1 VDVAEP
7 IVSFINRDITRSEI
21 VEADLDACI
30 SKRHEARVKEEG
42 HRPSE
47 EALGLDEFVE
57 DWTSNL
63 EKDLG

>member
-1 VDVAEP
+1 MDVAEP
-7 IVSFINRDITRSEI
+7 IGSFINCDITRSEI
-21 VEADLDACI
+21 VEADLGAFI

-47 EALGLDEFVE
+47 EALSLNKFVE
-57 DWTSNL
+57 DWTFDL